1 MVDPARPVTV
11 QPVEAQDLVMQVP
24 PPTGHSVTLAPVH
37 GPPAAGGTT
46 ATVALV
52 GLAAAAVTDGD
63 LHAGNTQQAIGL
75 SWRRK
80 QNQAWDNPWRTAHNN
95 QHAGSVPT
103 AGSPMQRAT
112 CTHPAAGVVMSTAE
126 DAAEVWPASDVPVAV
141 TRY

>member
-11 QPVEAQDLVMQVP
+11 QPVEAQDLVMQAP

-63 LHAGNTQQAIGL
+63 LHAGNTQQEIGL
-75 SWRRK
+75 
-80 QNQAWDNPWRTAHNN
+80 AHPWRTAHNN